1 MLRMILAAT
10 FVIAALSTSAIA
22 LANDCRG
29 GSCRVERSRIAERD
43 GVKKERRV
51 ERVRFVRR

>member
-1 MLRMILAAT
+1 MILAAT